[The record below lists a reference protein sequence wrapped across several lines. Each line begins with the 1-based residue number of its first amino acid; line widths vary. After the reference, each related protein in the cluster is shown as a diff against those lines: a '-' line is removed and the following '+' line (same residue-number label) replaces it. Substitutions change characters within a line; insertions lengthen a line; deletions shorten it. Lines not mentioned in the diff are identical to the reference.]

1 MSPSLEELKR
11 AIAISEE
18 IESLKAE
25 LAAILSGAAP
35 VAKARRGRKP
45 ASAAAEGAAPAPAR
59 RKRRVLSAEARERIA
74 EAQRRRWAAQKG
86 D

>member
-11 AIAISEE
+11 AIAISEQ

-35 VAKARRGRKP
+35 AVKARRGRKP
-45 ASAAAEGAAPAPAR
+45 AAPAVEGAAPAR

-86 D
+86 E